1 MKLFGIAAVPQKLTA
16 KTLFT
21 VSLIA
26 LVGSTMVGCGTL
38 PLPNERSQKADGA
51 GKRVDTRT
59 IPDAVPKVEPITRA
73 GNKSPYTV
81 FGKTYFVMANSDNFS
96 QTGTAS
102 WYGSKFHG
110 RKTSNGEIYNM
121 YAMTAAH
128 KSLPIPSYVRVTNL
142 ENKRSIIVRVNDRGP
157 FHGPRIIDL
166 SYVAALKLGY
176 ADKGT
181 AKVLVEVIDPSG
193 NKDKPP
199 LPVQPPTTVAQID
212 PAAPTD
218 PVAEPKTPLAISGS
232 YLQVGAFDNPD
243 SAQQLQKQVRGY
255 TALPILVQQRNNMY
269 KVWVGPI
276 ADKMELSLIRRIL
289 KQSANI
295 SSFLVKP

>member
-1 MKLFGIAAVPQKLTA
+1 MPQKPTA
-16 KTLFT
+16 KELFI
-21 VSLIA
+21 VSLIILTGMSIA
-26 LVGSTMVGCGTL
+26 GCSTL
-38 PLPNERSQKADGA
+38 PPANERNEKADGA
-51 GKRVDTRT
+51 GKPVDTRT
-59 IPDAVPKVEPITRA
+59 IPDAVPKLEPITRA

-102 WYGSKFHG
+102 WYGRKFHG

-142 ENKRSIIVRVNDRGP
+142 ENKRSIVVRVNDRGP

-193 NKDKPP
+193 KKDKLPP
-199 LPVQPPTTVAQID
+199 PAQQPTTVAQAQPVS
-212 PAAPTD
+212 PAAS
-218 PVAEPKTPLAISGS
+218 AAKPKAPLAAQGS

-289 KQSANI
+289 KKSANI
-295 SSFLVKP
+295 SGFMVKP